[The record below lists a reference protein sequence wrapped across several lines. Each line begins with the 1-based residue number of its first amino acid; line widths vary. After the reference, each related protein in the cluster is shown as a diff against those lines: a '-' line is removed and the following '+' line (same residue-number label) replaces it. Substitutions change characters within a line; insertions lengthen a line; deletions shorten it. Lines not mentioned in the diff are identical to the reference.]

1 MRSKLLLF
9 ALMSILLCFHSECL
23 GQWETDYTPLPTKS
37 ARLDS
42 ISKAMKAQQEK
53 RITGIDQ
60 KKQKL
65 LYEAY
70 SERFETTNEKIAK
83 GHILTSPKIDQ
94 YLESILGDIFRAN
107 SGLPQNELRV
117 LLARYPWP
125 NASQLGEG
133 TILLNIGL
141 VTHLENESQLAFVLC
156 HEIAHYVLDHVDNS
170 VRKRIAILESKA
182 TKKQMEEIERTEYG
196 ARAKAM
202 ALLKEI
208 SYDARRHSRSHEIQ
222 ADSLALELLMRTTYD
237 ASEALKCLGIL
248 DNIDEEDSTKL
259 RFAEVFASK
268 DFPFNNAWLTVQQNP
283 FGNATVKSEWEE
295 DSLKTHPDCAQR
307 ISVLVP
313 RLEGYHKNGSA
324 AKPSE
329 EFALLQKTCLFEL
342 ARGYYHFDDI
352 GHCLAES
359 ILRHQEYPKNS
370 YFVGIV
376 GMCLNRLHNAQKV
389 HELGKYTAMPDEELP
404 PQYNL
409 TLNFIQ
415 NLKLSELAKIGYYFL
430 KAHGG
435 GTGSEYQLYA
445 WWGSCKIMG
454 DTEGQT
460 AAKAKYL
467 ESFPDGRFIESIKSE

>member
-1 MRSKLLLF
+1 MRSNLLLF

-170 VRKRIAILESKA
+170 VRKRIAILGS
-182 TKKQMEEIERTEYG
+182 
-196 ARAKAM
+196 
-202 ALLKEI
+202 
-208 SYDARRHSRSHEIQ
+208 RH
-222 ADSLALELLMRTTYD
+222 
-237 ASEALKCLGIL
+237 
-248 DNIDEEDSTKL
+248 
-259 RFAEVFASK
+259 
-268 DFPFNNAWLTVQQNP
+268 
-283 FGNATVKSEWEE
+283 
-295 DSLKTHPDCAQR
+295 
-307 ISVLVP
+307 
-313 RLEGYHKNGSA
+313 
-324 AKPSE
+324 
-329 EFALLQKTCLFEL
+329 
-342 ARGYYHFDDI
+342 
-352 GHCLAES
+352 
-359 ILRHQEYPKNS
+359 
-370 YFVGIV
+370 
-376 GMCLNRLHNAQKV
+376 
-389 HELGKYTAMPDEELP
+389 
-404 PQYNL
+404 
-409 TLNFIQ
+409 
-415 NLKLSELAKIGYYFL
+415 
-430 KAHGG
+430 
-435 GTGSEYQLYA
+435 
-445 WWGSCKIMG
+445 
-454 DTEGQT
+454 
-460 AAKAKYL
+460 
-467 ESFPDGRFIESIKSE
+467 